1 MQKRSFKRLC
11 VSAFAVLFAAG
22 MLVSCNNSSDKTTT
36 TDSTTVRMSDTTHM
50 NNGSKMMDTMTHAG
64 DTLHKGEQTPPPSN

>member
-1 MQKRSFKRLC
+1 
-11 VSAFAVLFAAG
+11 